1 MEIGAWLKCCCI
13 TCPHLGAEYNLAV
26 SPDGSSTSSYV
37 NELPLSPLTSVLL
50 QFPDRKRVC
59 LRTADQN
66 IPPNPFEER
75 AAPLAT
81 SSTAL
86 PEAGPRH
93 RVFTRTQP
101 PPRDL
106 PTPTHPHAQPPVTSH
121 STARF
126 SELKRAY
133 GDDAHNALRNSRAPG
148 REYLSGRAIEYFPL
162 LRPLPEGVPLSAPPP
177 QVASVLARV
186 FEAETVRRMPGGV
199 TAAIAKAIDGE
210 RRNGAD
216 TAYLCGAVDNFCQKN
231 VCPLALYMPDPSVTL
246 WTWLCSHTH
255 AHTQKMAAVCMGVV

>member
-1 MEIGAWLKCCCI
+1 M
-13 TCPHLGAEYNLAV
+13 
-26 SPDGSSTSSYV
+26 
-37 NELPLSPLTSVLL
+37 
-50 QFPDRKRVC
+50 
-59 LRTADQN
+59 
-66 IPPNPFEER
+66 
-75 AAPLAT
+75 
-81 SSTAL
+81 
-86 PEAGPRH
+86 PESAPRH
-93 RVFTRTQP
+93 RVFPRPQP

-106 PTPTHPHAQPPVTSH
+106 PTPTHPHAQPPVSAH

-133 GDDAHNALRNSRAPG
+133 GDDAHNAFRTRRTPG
-148 REYLSGRAIEYFPL
+148 LEYLSGRAIEYFPL

-231 VCPLALYMPDPSVTL
+231 VRLPSCALP
-246 WTWLCSHTH
+246 
-255 AHTQKMAAVCMGVV
+255 CMHLTGGVVHVCLR

>member
-1 MEIGAWLKCCCI
+1 MHALGRVGAHGFPK
-13 TCPHLGAEYNLAV
+13 HDV
-26 SPDGSSTSSYV
+26 H
-37 NELPLSPLTSVLL
+37 L

-59 LRTADQN
+59 LRTSDQN
-66 IPPNPFEER
+66 IPPNPFTNEQADPSASASI
-75 AAPLAT
+75 AA
-81 SSTAL
+81 

-93 RVFTRTQP
+93 RVFPRSQP
-101 PPRDL
+101 PQKDL
-106 PTPTHPHAQPPVTSH
+106 PTPTHPHAQPPVSAH

-133 GDDAHNALRNSRAPG
+133 GDDAHNSFRTRRAPG
-148 REYLSGRAIEYFPL
+148 LEYLSGRAIEYFPL

-177 QVASVLARV
+177 PVAAVLARV

-216 TAYLCGAVDNFCQKN
+216 TAFLCGAVDNFCQKN
-231 VCPLALYMPDPSVTL
+231 VRPNAHPL
-246 WTWLCSHTH
+246 
-255 AHTQKMAAVCMGVV
+255 